1 MARDEYY
8 SYLMRLWRVENDGGL
23 WRVRLQN
30 VETGEVLVFASLEML
45 TLYLESLGRAAGEP
59 PAADSMEDSAV
70 Q

>member
-1 MARDEYY
+1 
-8 SYLMRLWRVENDGGL
+8 
-23 WRVRLQN
+23 LQN

-45 TLYLESLGRAAGEP
+45 TLYLESLGREAGEP